1 MHVGQC
7 IDTALHSLR
16 PSLPFLTPAK
26 LSLLCP
32 LQNKQLPQVVS
43 RLRHVLDS
51 HRHRALGLSSRQ
63 PGTMARSLRVGGGPA
78 HDFILPF
85 REETDS
91 RHHFR
96 FVRATQLYI
105 KLSLLFLARLM
116 GYATFFCLRLF
127 VRFCSCRTADQGRMY
142 SNREASR
149 DSFLRLLRTHQ
160 VRALATA

>member
-1 MHVGQC
+1 
-7 IDTALHSLR
+7 
-16 PSLPFLTPAK
+16 
-26 LSLLCP
+26 
-32 LQNKQLPQVVS
+32 
-43 RLRHVLDS
+43 
-51 HRHRALGLSSRQ
+51 
-63 PGTMARSLRVGGGPA
+63 MARSLRVGGGPA